1 MPYPTRRAVL
11 LAGLGVPISL
21 LSAAFVPGFWLAGV
35 AWVMSLGGALL
46 LDVFIAFK
54 PQLRITPA
62 FPNSIGIGQELE
74 ASFAFAFAGS
84 GTPRKAEITLDTG
97 SILKS
102 LPSRQAVAFAD
113 GKGLAKFALHPLR
126 RGEGK
131 LEKLWI
137 RWTGPLGL
145 GWVQRTEYLARIVP
159 VVPNVQTV
167 KEEAMRLFRRDAPLG
182 LRLQLYS
189 GDGGSEFYALRDF
202 QSGMDRRTMDWKQ
215 SARHGM
221 LLAKEFQAEQN
232 QHIVVALDTG
242 RLMGTPLEGQPR
254 LDRALHAML
263 LLAYVGLRLGDRI
276 GLFAFDERPKL
287 RSGTVAGA
295 SAFPLLQRLAAKLD
309 YSTAE
314 TNFTLGLSQLA
325 GDLEHRSI
333 VVIFTDFSDSTSAEL
348 MVENVGR
355 LLRRH
360 LVLFVIFRDEELEAM
375 ANREP
380 ETPEDVSR
388 AVIADAMLRER
399 DTVIERLRRLGV
411 QIVDAPVE
419 EISSHLLKTYFSVK
433 RRERF

>member
-11 LAGLGVPISL
+11 LAALGLPISL
-21 LSAAFVPGFWLAGV
+21 VAAALVPQLWLAGV
-35 AWVMSLGGALL
+35 AWVVFIGGVLL
-46 LDVFIAFK
+46 LDLFVALR
-54 PQLRITPA
+54 PQLSITPA
-62 FPNSIGIGQELE
+62 LPNTIGMGQERE
-74 ASFAFAFAGS
+74 VSFAVAFDGVGS
-84 GTPRKAEITLDTG
+84 PRNAEVTLDTSPLLKAQPLRK
-97 SILKS
+97 SI
-102 LPSRQAVAFAD
+102 AIAD
-113 GKGLAKFALHPLR
+113 GKAIAQFILQPLR
-126 RGEGK
+126 RGEGR
-131 LEKLWI
+131 LQKLWV
-137 RWTGPLGL
+137 RWSGPLGMS
-145 GWVQRTEYLARIVP
+145 WVQRTEEIARTVP
-159 VVPNVQTV
+159 IVPNVQTV
-167 KEEAMRLFRRDAPLG
+167 KDEAMRLFRRDAPVG
-182 LRLQLYS
+182 LRLQLHN

-242 RLMGTPLEGQPR
+242 RLMSAPLGGQPR

-263 LLAYVGLRLGDRI
+263 LLAYVGLKLGDRI

-295 SAFPLLQRLAAKLD
+295 AAFPLLQRLAAQLD

-314 TNFTLGLSQLA
+314 TNFTLGLSQLS

-333 VVIFTDFSDSTSAEL
+333 VVIFTDFSDATSAEL
-348 MVENVGR
+348 MLENVGR

-375 ANREP
+375 ADREP
-380 ETPEDVSR
+380 QTPEDVSR

-399 DTVIERLRRLGV
+399 DVVIERLRRLGV
-411 QIVDAPVE
+411 QIVDAPVN
-419 EISSHLLKTYFSVK
+419 EISTNLLKTYFAVK
-433 RRERF
+433 RHDRF

>member
-1 MPYPTRRAVL
+1 MPYPTRRTVL
-11 LAGLGVPISL
+11 LAALGLPISL
-21 LSAAFVPGFWLAGV
+21 LAAALATGFWLAGV
-35 AWVMSLGGALL
+35 AWVAFVGGVLL
-46 LDVFIAFK
+46 LDVFIALK
-54 PQLRITPA
+54 PHLAISPA
-62 FPNSIGIGQELE
+62 VPNAIGMGQERE
-74 ASFAFAFAGS
+74 VSFAFAFDGPGS
-84 GTPRKAEITLDTG
+84 PRNAEVTLDTG
-97 SILKS
+97 PILKS
-102 LPSRQAVAFAD
+102 LPPRQTVALAS
-113 GKGLAKFALHPLR
+113 GKALARFTLQPLR
-126 RGEGK
+126 RGEGE
-131 LEKLWI
+131 LRKLWV
-137 RWTGPLGL
+137 RWSGPLGL
-145 GWVQRTEYLARIVP
+145 GWVQREENIARTVP
-159 VVPNVQTV
+159 IVPNVQTV
-167 KEEAMRLFRRDAPLG
+167 KDEAMRLFRRDAPVG
-182 LRLQLYS
+182 MRLQLHN

-242 RLMGTPLEGQPR
+242 RLMSAPLGGQPR

-263 LLAYVGLRLGDRI
+263 LLAYVGLKLGDRI

-295 SAFPLLQRLAAKLD
+295 SAFPLLQRLAARLD

-333 VVIFTDFSDSTSAEL
+333 VVIFTDFSDATSAEL
-348 MVENVGR
+348 MLENVGR

-360 LVLFVIFRDEELEAM
+360 LVIFVVFRDEELEAM

-380 ETPEDVSR
+380 QTPEDVSR

-399 DTVIERLRRLGV
+399 DVVIERLRRLGV
-411 QIVDAPVE
+411 QIVDAPVD
-419 EISSHLLKTYFSVK
+419 EISANLLKTYFAVK
-433 RRERF
+433 RRDRF

>member
-11 LAGLGVPISL
+11 LAALGLPISL
-21 LSAAFVPGFWLAGV
+21 LAAALAPGFWLAGV
-35 AWVMSLGGALL
+35 AWVVFIGGVLL
-46 LDVFIAFK
+46 LDVFVGFRA
-54 PQLRITPA
+54 QLGITPT
-62 FPNSIGIGQELE
+62 FPNAIGMGQERE
-74 ASFAFAFAGS
+74 ASFAFAFDGAGS
-84 GTPRKAEITLDTG
+84 PRSAEATLDTG
-97 SILKS
+97 PLLKTV
-102 LPSRQAVAFAD
+102 PVRQTMAVAGGRAT
-113 GKGLAKFALHPLR
+113 AHFALQPLR
-126 RGEGK
+126 RGEGR
-131 LEKLWI
+131 LQKLWV

-145 GWVQRTEYLARIVP
+145 GWVQQVEDIARTVP
-159 VVPNVQTV
+159 IVPNVQSV
-167 KEEAMRLFRRDAPLG
+167 KDEAMRLFRRDAPVG
-182 LRLQLYS
+182 LRLQLHN

-202 QSGMDRRTMDWKQ
+202 QSGMDQRTMDWKQ

-221 LLAKEFQAEQN
+221 LLAKEYQAEQN

-242 RLMGTPLEGQPR
+242 RLMSAPLGGQPR
-254 LDRALHAML
+254 LDHALHAML
-263 LLAYVGLRLGDRI
+263 LLAYVGLKLGDRV

-295 SAFPLLQRLAAKLD
+295 SAFPLLQRLVAQLD

-348 MVENVGR
+348 MLDNVGR

-360 LVLFVIFRDEELEAM
+360 LVLFVIFRDEELETM
-375 ANREP
+375 ANGEP
-380 ETPEDVSR
+380 QTPEDVSR

-399 DTVIERLRRLGV
+399 DVVIERLRRLGV

-419 EISSHLLKTYFSVK
+419 EISANLLKTYFAVK
-433 RRERF
+433 RRDRF